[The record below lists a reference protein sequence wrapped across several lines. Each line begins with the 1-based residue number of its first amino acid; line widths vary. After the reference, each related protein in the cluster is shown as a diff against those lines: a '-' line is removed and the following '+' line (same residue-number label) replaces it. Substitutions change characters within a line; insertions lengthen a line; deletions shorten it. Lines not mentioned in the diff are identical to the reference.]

1 MTSTPNPTPLP
12 APSPVSYPPQ
22 TGPENPLLTL
32 FVACYNEEENI
43 EATLDTVSEA
53 CEELKITYEMIVID
67 DASTDRSVELVRAYS
82 ARYPERRVRL
92 VVNAENQGLGVNY
105 VEAAFLGHGEWYR
118 LICGDNVEPKE
129 TFLKVFSQIGKA
141 DLIIPYQTSCP
152 GRPWSR
158 VLLSRTYTFLVNL
171 ISGYNIRYYNGL
183 CLTRR
188 ALVMRWHSSSH
199 GFGVQ
204 ADLVTRL
211 LSRGVSY
218 LEVPVEARERAT
230 GTSKAITVRNFCST
244 AHSLL
249 NIAIR
254 RISKI
259 VYGRC

>member
-1 MTSTPNPTPLP
+1 MTSIPPPS
-12 APSPVSYPPQ
+12 APSLAASSLQP
-22 TGPENPLLTL
+22 GLENPLLTL

-53 CEELKITYEMIVID
+53 CAELHITYEIIVID
-67 DASTDRSVELVRAYS
+67 DASVDRSVELVRAYS
-82 ARYPERRVRL
+82 ARHPERNVRL

-105 VEAAFLGHGEWYR
+105 VEAAFLGRGEWYR

-141 DLIIPYQTSCP
+141 DLIIPYQTACP
-152 GRPWSR
+152 GRTWSR
-158 VLLSRTYTFLVNL
+158 MLLSRTYTFLVNL

-199 GFGVQ
+199 GFGIQ

-230 GTSKAITVRNFCST
+230 GSSKAITLRNFCSV
-244 AHSLL
+244 AHSLF

-254 RISKI
+254 RLSKI